1 MLFVICILTCLQAY
15 VMPWIIPSYEKT
27 GIAAATDVQHV
38 SQGFTYLAILAVAL
52 IIMSGAVLFVN
63 KRK

>member
-15 VMPWIIPSYEKT
+15 VIPWIIPSYEKT
-27 GIAAATDVQHV
+27 GIAATADIQHV

-52 IIMSGAVLFVN
+52 IIMAGLFFVN
-63 KRK
+63 KKK